1 MAGEIDKQHWGTF
14 AFAAFGW
21 IYLSAIELNNIH
33 MLSYIFQ
40 FFLFN
45 SYKSAIQGLGI
56 DEQHVVKL
64 VPNRIFSLT
73 FHPAKYKTLLFA
85 GDKWGN
91 LGVWDV
97 VRIIIKSEK
106 VLSFF
111 LGSLSKHD
119 VDERE
124 NVIWKCNFA
133 VLQWFFNHSKSL
145 CLKNV
150 F

>member
-1 MAGEIDKQHWGTF
+1 ML
-14 AFAAFGW
+14 
-21 IYLSAIELNNIH
+21 IYV
-33 MLSYIFQ
+33 FQ

-45 SYKSAIQGLGI
+45 SYKTAIQSLGI

-97 VRIIIKSEK
+97 VRIHIIKSEEF
-106 VLSFF
+106 LSY
-111 LGSLSKHD
+111 LYL
-119 VDERE
+119 
-124 NVIWKCNFA
+124 A
-133 VLQWFFNHSKSL
+133 A
-145 CLKNV
+145 
-150 F
+150 

>member
-1 MAGEIDKQHWGTF
+1 
-14 AFAAFGW
+14 
-21 IYLSAIELNNIH
+21 

-97 VRIIIKSEK
+97 VRIIIKSEE

-124 NVIWKCNFA
+124 NVI
-133 VLQWFFNHSKSL
+133 
-145 CLKNV
+145 
-150 F
+150 